1 MEPQMKFVGQGGDYS
16 VKRTRDMTCC
26 FITLP
31 LALLALLCLLAWIFW
46 PVEEC
51 KVGLQ
56 NWQFEWD
63 QQKQMR
69 CCAKGFPSCP
79 VSTPEAAQGAVDP
92 YNCAFGVLNW
102 QAGWS
107 TEKKQW
113 CCQNHGKGCGH
124 DGPAEANMYD
134 CEAGT
139 ENWVQGWSQNKKD
152 WCCSHGYHGCAG
164 DAATVA
170 GVGFGAGSHGGATPF
185 GAPVATPQQGFVP
198 HAFAR

>member
-1 MEPQMKFVGQGGDYS
+1 MGC
-16 VKRTRDMTCC
+16 R
-26 FITLP
+26 
-31 LALLALLCLLAWIFW
+31 
-46 PVEEC
+46 
-51 KVGLQ
+51 VGLQ

-79 VSTPEAAQGAVDP
+79 APEPPMAMGPVDP
-92 YNCAFGVLNW
+92 YNCALGDLNW

-124 DGPAEANMYD
+124 DAPATANMYD

-139 ENWVQGWSQNKKD
+139 ENWVKGWSQNKKD

-170 GVGFGAGSHGGATPF
+170 GAGYGAGSHGGATPF
-185 GAPVATPQQGFVP
+185 GAPVATAPQGFVP
-198 HAFAR
+198 YGAGR